1 MFTGIIENLGTVV
14 SKTESQLEIKA
25 SGNFMQKISE
35 GLSISINGICL
46 TIISFNEESF
56 LVDFM
61 PETEKKTNIN
71 SLQPND
77 QVNIELPVTPKTFLS
92 GHIVQ
97 GHVDGIGILK
107 QIQEKG
113 NSRILKI
120 SVPENTSKYLVQKG
134 SVALNGISLTVIDIV
149 DNFLIVGIIP
159 MTWGKTMLN
168 NIKEGDQINIEV
180 DILAKYIERLIT
192 K

>member
-1 MFTGIIENLGTVV
+1 MGTVV